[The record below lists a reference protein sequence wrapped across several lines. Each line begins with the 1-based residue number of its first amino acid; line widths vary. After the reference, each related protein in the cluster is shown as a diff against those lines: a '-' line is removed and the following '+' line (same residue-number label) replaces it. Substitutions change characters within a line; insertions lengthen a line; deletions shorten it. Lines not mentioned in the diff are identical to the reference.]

1 MDRNQG
7 GLPATLRAA
16 IILLVVQAAS
26 LAVLVVFL
34 VFALGRQD
42 NGQLVLRELLPFVVL
57 AVIVAVVLAGLA
69 WLLRRRRA
77 WARSPVVALELMFI
91 PVSYYLVGISVV
103 GVLITLSAMASVTL
117 LVAPATRTAL
127 GIRS

>member
-1 MDRNQG
+1 M
-7 GLPATLRAA
+7 TLRAA
-16 IILLVVQAAS
+16 LVVLVVQAAS

-42 NGQLVLRELLPFVVL
+42 TGRLVLRELLPFVVL
-57 AVIVAVVLAGLA
+57 AVVVALALGGFA

-77 WARSPVVALELMFI
+77 WARGPVVALELMFI
-91 PVSYYLVGISVV
+91 PVSYYLVGISLV
-103 GVLITLSAMASVTL
+103 GILITLSSMASVTL
-117 LVAPATRTAL
+117 LVAPASRTAL

>member
-1 MDRNQG
+1 VDRNQG

>member
-1 MDRNQG
+1 MQRA
-7 GLPATLRAA
+7 LPATLRAA
-16 IILLVVQAAS
+16 IVLLVVQAAS

-34 VFALGRQD
+34 VLALGRQD
-42 NGQLVLRELLPFVVL
+42 RGQVLLRELLPFVVL

-69 WLLRRRRA
+69 WLLGRRRA
-77 WARSPVVALELMFI
+77 WARGPVVALELMFI
-91 PVSYYLVGISVV
+91 PVSYYLLGIGLV
-103 GVLITLSAMASVTL
+103 GVLITLSAMAAVTL

>member
-1 MDRNQG
+1 VDRNQR
-7 GLPATLRAA
+7 GLPTTLRAA
-16 IILLVVQAAS
+16 IVLLLVQAAS

-34 VFALGRQD
+34 VLALGRQD

-57 AVIVAVVLAGLA
+57 AVIVAVVLVGLA
-69 WLLRRRRA
+69 WLLRRLRA